1 MIKSIKITNI
11 KDIKNDLLNLMI
23 FMLKRKMFIRKRI
36 IKNLVKETVLIV
48 ENMATLVKI
57 ATKNLVN

>member
-1 MIKSIKITNI
+1 MI
-11 KDIKNDLLNLMI
+11 
-23 FMLKRKMFIRKRI
+23 KRKMFIRKRI